1 MQKGKG
7 QQLLAETQT
16 TEPSWAEPL
25 ASWPHWR
32 VHTSPEK
39 KGKSQ
44 KKEGDKK
51 A

>member
-1 MQKGKG
+1 MQKGKS

-39 KGKSQ
+39 KRKKPK
-44 KKEGDKK
+44 KKETRKP
-51 A
+51 